1 MHERGKIRGR
11 EYATQV
17 KDFTGLRWG
26 KITPT
31 DIDGLIDFGG
41 KFIVVFELKYI
52 GTEMPHGQRLAL
64 ERLSDGSKTPML
76 VLVATHNTP
85 PEEDIKVH
93 AATVIE
99 WRWNG
104 KWGKPLKTISLYDSI
119 ESARKRH
126 AQRR

>member
-11 EYATQV
+11 KYAAQV

-41 KFIVVFELKYI
+41 KFIVVFELKYA
-52 GTEMPHGQRLAL
+52 GAEMPYGQRLAL
-64 ERLSDGSKTPML
+64 ERLSSSSKTPML
-76 VLVATHNTP
+76 VLVATHDTP

-99 WRWNG
+99 WYWNG
-104 KWGKPLKTISLYDSI
+104 KWDKPLETRSLYDCI
-119 ESARKRH
+119 EGARKRH
-126 AQRR
+126 AN